1 MRAVELALAA
11 VGEEVPEAA
20 VRQGLERVRWPGRFE
35 VLRRRPLIVVDG
47 LHTPLAAR
55 RFRETVQALALP
67 RPRVYVVGLL
77 ADKDT
82 SAIASALVGEGDEV
96 VLAAPSSPRAAELAQ
111 VRQDFLATG
120 ALVQQAVSVAEAIEV
135 ATQLAGERGAVLV
148 TGSLYTVAEAR
159 EHLLGDHRRPG
170 VWATLDSVQVAD
182 KGAGMSSSNGR
193 RRVVITGMGALSPLG
208 NSVDEMWRRAVAG
221 ESGLARLTLVDP
233 EGYPCQ
239 VGGEVRD
246 FDPTEYMDRKDA
258 RRMARFSQFAVAA
271 SRQALA
277 QSGLDLD
284 TIDRSRVGAV
294 CGNGG
299 GGMPETDQA
308 MRTILGRG
316 GMKVDPLYVAKFLP
330 NMAAG
335 NVTIQLGLFGYTNT
349 VTTACAAA
357 TQAIGDAT
365 EVIRRG
371 HADVMIAG
379 GAEAGISELG
389 LAAFCSMRALTTS
402 YNDRP
407 EVSSRPFD
415 RDRDGFAPAEGS
427 GMVVLE
433 ALDHARAR
441 GAEPLAE
448 VIGYGVSA
456 DAQFLVAP
464 PDDGGGAARAMRSA
478 LGDAGIGDEE
488 IDYISHTRPRPRLAT
503 SRRHGRSQRLR

>member
-1 MRAVELALAA
+1 M
-11 VGEEVPEAA
+11 
-20 VRQGLERVRWPGRFE
+20 
-35 VLRRRPLIVVDG
+35 
-47 LHTPLAAR
+47 
-55 RFRETVQALALP
+55 
-67 RPRVYVVGLL
+67 
-77 ADKDT
+77 
-82 SAIASALVGEGDEV
+82 
-96 VLAAPSSPRAAELAQ
+96 
-111 VRQDFLATG
+111 
-120 ALVQQAVSVAEAIEV
+120 
-135 ATQLAGERGAVLV
+135 
-148 TGSLYTVAEAR
+148 
-159 EHLLGDHRRPG
+159 G
-170 VWATLDSVQVAD
+170 V
-182 KGAGMSSSNGR
+182 
-193 RRVVITGMGALSPLG
+193 LSPLG
-208 NSVDEMWRRAVAG
+208 NSVDAMWSRAVEG
-221 ESGLARLTLVDP
+221 QSGIGRLTLVDP

-246 FDPTEYMDRKDA
+246 FEPTEYMDRKDA

-271 SRQALA
+271 SRQAVA
-277 QSGLDLD
+277 QAGLDLD
-284 TIDRSRVGAV
+284 SIDRSRAGAV

-299 GGMPETDQA
+299 GGMPETDNA

-371 HADVMIAG
+371 HADVMLAG

-407 EVSSRPFD
+407 EESSRPFD
-415 RDRDGFAPAEGS
+415 RDRDGFAPAEGA
-427 GMVVLE
+427 GMMVLE
-433 ALDHARAR
+433 DHEHARAR

-448 VIGYGVSA
+448 IIGYGVSA
-456 DAQFLVAP
+456 DATFLVAP

-478 LGDAGIGDEE
+478 IADAGIGSEE
-488 IDYISHTRPRPRLAT
+488 VDYNSAHATATEIGDIAETRAIRTVFGERAYEIPVTAFKSQIGHLLGAAGGVETVAAVQTIRNGVIAPTINLEHADPECDLDYVAQKARSAEVRTVMKNSFGFGGQNAVLIV
-503 SRRHGRSQRLR
+503 RRFEG